1 MSSEKGGNGHE
12 NMIVAQVITLDENE
26 IMKAIIDYVLKK
38 YGNGAVSNMEF
49 RHNNEEGMSV
59 ECTLEPRRSNNT

>member
-12 NMIVAQVITLDENE
+12 NKVVKQVITLDEGE
-26 IMKAIIDYVLKK
+26 LMKAIIDYVLKT

-49 RHNNEEGMSV
+49 RHDPEVGMSV
-59 ECTLEPRRSNNT
+59 ECTLEPRR